1 MRMLFHDR
9 SPDQWHANAVR
20 TKRPSRI
27 SPTNAPAPESP
38 GGAPSR
44 RGRASQRI
52 RSERDSRDARANLAL
67 LRLCA
72 LLPPMSTKVLEQ
84 KVTELAKRVEKLE
97 KRAGA
102 RRKGGWE
109 AIAGKAKDDDLFD
122 EAMKLGTEWRARANV
137 EGQ

>member
-1 MRMLFHDR
+1 
-9 SPDQWHANAVR
+9 
-20 TKRPSRI
+20 
-27 SPTNAPAPESP
+27 
-38 GGAPSR
+38 
-44 RGRASQRI
+44 
-52 RSERDSRDARANLAL
+52 
-67 LRLCA
+67 
-72 LLPPMSTKVLEQ
+72 MSTKVLEQ